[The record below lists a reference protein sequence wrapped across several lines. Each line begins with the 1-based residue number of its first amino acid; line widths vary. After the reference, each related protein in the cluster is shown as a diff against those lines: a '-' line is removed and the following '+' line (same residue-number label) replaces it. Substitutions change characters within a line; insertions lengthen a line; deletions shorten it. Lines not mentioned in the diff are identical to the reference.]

1 MLALLDALESEAM
14 RAQGREFERMTNAYK
29 QSSSFYHAPART
41 TAFLMRA
48 IQPYVKNNWPV
59 SRYKLDE
66 VNEILSTISEIEMSD
81 PNYDQT
87 SGTEKPLGK
96 NAMLGYACQ
105 VKAIKD
111 ARIRNTKA
119 KKEREAQEKSQNA

>member
-1 MLALLDALESEAM
+1 
-14 RAQGREFERMTNAYK
+14 
-29 QSSSFYHAPART
+29 
-41 TAFLMRA
+41 
-48 IQPYVKNNWPV
+48 
-59 SRYKLDE
+59 
-66 VNEILSTISEIEMSD
+66 MSD
-81 PNYDQT
+81 PNHNPT

-96 NAMLGYACQ
+96 NAILGYACQ

>member
-1 MLALLDALESEAM
+1 MPLLKYLLLT
-14 RAQGREFERMTNAYK
+14 GNF
-29 QSSSFYHAPART
+29 P
-41 TAFLMRA
+41 
-48 IQPYVKNNWPV
+48 
-59 SRYKLDE
+59 LDKSHFIT